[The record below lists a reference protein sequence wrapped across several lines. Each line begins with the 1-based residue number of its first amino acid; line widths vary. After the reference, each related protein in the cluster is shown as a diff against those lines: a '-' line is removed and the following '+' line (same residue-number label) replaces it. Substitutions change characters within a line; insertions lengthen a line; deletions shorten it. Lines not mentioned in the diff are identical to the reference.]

1 MSHVGNISL
10 TADEIEMLQNA
21 IGSVWWNNTPTAK
34 RGTSEADCAKRLG
47 RKLARALEHPN
58 TDFEGN
64 I

>member
-21 IGSVWWNNTPTAK
+21 IGSVWYDNTPTEK

-47 RKLARALEHPN
+47 RKLAKALDHPD
-58 TDFEGN
+58 TDFEGSV
-64 I
+64 